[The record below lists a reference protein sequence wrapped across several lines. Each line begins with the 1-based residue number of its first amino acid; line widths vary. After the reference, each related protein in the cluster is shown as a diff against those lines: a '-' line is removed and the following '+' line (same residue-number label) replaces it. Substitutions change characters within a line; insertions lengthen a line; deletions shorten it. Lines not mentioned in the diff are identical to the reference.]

1 MVEKTRRRNVFH
13 DPVARSQGA
22 RTWRAGVASC
32 ITSRPIVTSLPAVA
46 AEKAVSVPGVQHRR
60 VAWEAII
67 LRRSFT
73 RQGSW
78 MCHGRSGR
86 SCVAKSIGVR

>member
-1 MVEKTRRRNVFH
+1 MIRSLARRGLAHGELVLHR
-13 DPVARSQGA
+13 VAHHA
-22 RTWRAGVASC
+22 RL
-32 ITSRPIVTSLPAVA
+32 SLHFRLSAVV